1 MTEEHSIMNAIRA
14 ALSENGCVSFRMNVG
29 KMRTPDGRYFDTG
42 VPVGF
47 SDIFGF
53 RECDGRAFFIEVKT
67 KTGRASP
74 KQKAFISAMQKAGAI
89 AGICRS
95 PQDAIKLIQKER

>member
-1 MTEEHSIMNAIRA
+1 MTEEHRIMNEIRA

-53 RECDGRAFFIEVKT
+53 RECDGRAFFIKVKT

>member
-1 MTEEHSIMNAIRA
+1 MTDEHRIMNEIRV

-53 RECDGRAFFIEVKT
+53 RECDGKAFFIEVKT

-74 KQKAFISAMQKAGAI
+74 KQKAFISAMRKAGAI
-89 AGICRS
+89 AGICQS